1 MKSTGKQM
9 IQRRIQRYGVLSRI
23 RKRQEEVKANIL
35 AVAQRRT
42 LAARDQLAAI
52 EREQNDWI
60 QRAHDDATSIAD
72 VQLLNNY
79 MQYERH
85 LGRLAVEKGSGIL
98 ELEEEASAKRHDL
111 HEALKQRRMID
122 RLIERA
128 EENLQD
134 QMNRQE
140 QWTLDETAT
149 IRAAA
154 SRALRIQ
161 KGGNER

>member
-1 MKSTGKQM
+1 MT
-9 IQRRIQRYGVLSRI
+9 QRRIQRYGVLGRI

-35 AVAQRRT
+35 AIAQRRT

-52 EREQNDWI
+52 EREQSDWI
-60 QRAHDDATSIAD
+60 RRAHNEASSIAD
-72 VQLLNNY
+72 VQRLNSY

-85 LGRLAVEKGSGIL
+85 LGRLAIQKSSGIL
-98 ELEEEASAKRHDL
+98 KLEEEVHTKRDDL

-128 EENLQD
+128 EDNLQD
-134 QMNRQE
+134 QMNRLE
-140 QWTLDETAT
+140 QRTLDETAT

-154 SRALRIQ
+154 SRALRIEN
-161 KGGNER
+161 GGNEQ